1 MGRLRLEAGDLSR
14 WATLSPGERKRWQ
27 LAAALARAPD
37 ILLLDEPTNHL
48 DSEARRVV
56 VDTLARFHG
65 VGLVISH
72 DRSFLDALTV
82 RTLRVLRGKTQ
93 LTSGPYSVAR
103 KEWEAEESLATE
115 LYEEAKRREK
125 ALRRR
130 LADER
135 RDAEK
140 RKARF
145 GRTMREADPSDHDA
159 TSLAAKS
166 RHAGGEASG
175 SQRRSATRSELEQTA
190 RAVAELGRS
199 RSIGGEIFFDYEPA
213 PKSLLVGYRGVLR
226 HGEHVVTGEVDVA
239 IERKDRIRLTGLN
252 GAGKSTLLRTIADAW
267 SLPGERLLYL
277 PQELSRDDGTAL
289 LRNLDDLS
297 EERRGRVLAVVA
309 LLGVEPRELIVSRRP
324 SPGEARKLALALGL
338 GRNSWCLLLDEPTNH
353 LDVDAVE
360 RVERALDAY
369 PGALVVVTHDD
380 SFASATTTTHW
391 HLENG
396 KLSTA

>member
-1 MGRLRLEAGDLSR
+1 MPAIHLDQVSFSYTSAVEVFADASAHLGDGWTGVVGANGSGKSTLLSLIEGELEPTTGTVLLDPTDAIVVRCHQEVDEPGVGESGLASSDDAFAHKWMGRLRLEAGDLSR

-93 LTSGPYSVAR
+93 LTSGRYSVAR

-199 RSIGGEIFFDYEPA
+199 RSIGGEIFFDYEPE

-239 IERKDRIRLTGLN
+239 IERKDR
-252 GAGKSTLLRTIADAW
+252 
-267 SLPGERLLYL
+267 
-277 PQELSRDDGTAL
+277 
-289 LRNLDDLS
+289 
-297 EERRGRVLAVVA
+297 
-309 LLGVEPRELIVSRRP
+309 
-324 SPGEARKLALALGL
+324 
-338 GRNSWCLLLDEPTNH
+338 
-353 LDVDAVE
+353 
-360 RVERALDAY
+360 
-369 PGALVVVTHDD
+369 
-380 SFASATTTTHW
+380 
-391 HLENG
+391 
-396 KLSTA
+396 